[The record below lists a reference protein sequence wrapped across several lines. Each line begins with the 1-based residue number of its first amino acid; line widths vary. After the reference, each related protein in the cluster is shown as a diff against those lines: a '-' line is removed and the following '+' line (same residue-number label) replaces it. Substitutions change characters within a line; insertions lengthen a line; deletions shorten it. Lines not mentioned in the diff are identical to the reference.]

1 MRLTEEQMFLKAAT
15 VASRV
20 HAKQLRKDGTP
31 YIAHAIRV
39 AIRVN
44 TKHEKIVALLHDT
57 VEDTDLTLD
66 DLREIGFTEEIIE
79 SVDAMT
85 RRPYESYA
93 EFINRCKLDPI
104 ARVVKLADIDDN
116 MEDQTALDPDE
127 AGFLAKRYTK
137 ARATLESA

>member
-1 MRLTEEQMFLKAAT
+1 MRLTEDQMFLKAAT

-39 AIRVN
+39 AIRCE
-44 TKHEKIVALLHDT
+44 TKLQKIVGLLHDT

-66 DLREIGFTEEIIE
+66 DLREIGFTEEVIE
-79 SVDAMT
+79 AVDSVT

-93 EFINRCKLDPI
+93 EFIQRAKLNELGC
-104 ARVVKLADIDDN
+104 VVKLADIEDN
-116 MEDQTALDPDE
+116 LEDQTALDPDE
-127 AGFLAKRYTK
+127 AAFLRKRYV
-137 ARATLESA
+137 RAMEVLV